1 MEYQLGSN
9 DTVVRLDDNAII
21 PADPDNA
28 DYREYLAWVDAGNT
42 AMPRSSQTSA
52 DAKSAQM
59 AIVETAYRA
68 AAQQPVSYVQT
79 MFQAD
84 VASQAGVAKALVAG
98 PPLPPD
104 FFWLDAANRRV
115 PMTFV
120 QLQDLPARCSR
131 SGRSLLPRR
140 RPSKSRSGTRKR
152 RRTSRRLP
160 GTDPELRGSVLTG
173 LPVQPY

>member
-1 MEYQLGSN
+1 MEYQFGSN

-28 DYREYLAWVDAGNT
+28 DYREYLAWVEAGNT

-52 DAKSAQM
+52 DAKSAQVI
-59 AIVETAYRA
+59 IVETAYRA
-68 AAQQPVSYVQT
+68 AAQQPVSYMQT

-84 VASQAGVAKALVAG
+84 VASQASVAKALVAG
-98 PPLPPD
+98 ASFPPD

-120 QLQDLPARCSR
+120 QLQ
-131 SGRSLLPRR
+131 
-140 RPSKSRSGTRKR
+140 
-152 RRTSRRLP
+152 
-160 GTDPELRGSVLTG
+160 G
-173 LPVQPY
+173 LAGVMLAQRQAAFAKKTTLKERIRNAEADEDVQAVTWD

>member
-104 FFWLDAANRRV
+104 FFGWT
-115 PMTFV
+115 P
-120 QLQDLPARCSR
+120 P
-131 SGRSLLPRR
+131 
-140 RPSKSRSGTRKR
+140 
-152 RRTSRRLP
+152 
-160 GTDPELRGSVLTG
+160 TG
-173 LPVQPY
+173 GCR

>member
-1 MEYQLGSN
+1 MEYQFGSN

-28 DYREYLAWVDAGNT
+28 DYREYLAWVEAGNT

-52 DAKSAQM
+52 DAKSAQVI
-59 AIVETAYRA
+59 IVETAYRA
-68 AAQQPVSYVQT
+68 AAQQPVSYMQT

-98 PPLPPD
+98 APLPPD

-120 QLQDLPARCSR
+120 QLQ
-131 SGRSLLPRR
+131 
-140 RPSKSRSGTRKR
+140 
-152 RRTSRRLP
+152 
-160 GTDPELRGSVLTG
+160 G
-173 LPVQPY
+173 LAGAMLAQRQAAFAKKTTLKEQIRNAEADEDVQAVTWD

>member
-9 DTVVRLDDNAII
+9 DTVVRNDDNAII

-68 AAQQPVSYVQT
+68 AVQQPVSYMDT

-84 VASQAGVAKALVAG
+84 MASQAGVAKALVAG
-98 PPLPPD
+98 VPLPSG

-120 QLQDLPARCSR
+120 QLQGLAGAMLAQRQAAFAKKTTLKEQIR
-131 SGRSLLPRR
+131 SAEA
-140 RPSKSRSGTRKR
+140 
-152 RRTSRRLP
+152 
-160 GTDPELRGSVLTG
+160 DEDVLAVTWD
-173 LPVQPY
+173 